1 MSVFTLVLYGVS
13 LGLGAGL
20 LILALRFRRKY
31 RDEDFAPLAY
41 FLAAFTISGFLNL
54 FGRALAF
61 ALLHASTPES
71 QTTINLMFGFLIF
84 PFMLTAVYCFLLL
97 MGALRGAAVPVKAR
111 RAFYA
116 FSALVVLVLV
126 YVTTRY
132 SDTRQVGPAAGF
144 FGAINAGILAVYVA
158 LSLWGYVGAAKV
170 HDPRRRRLARR
181 VSASYAL
188 FFGLSLAVPW
198 AWIHR
203 RLPGVRPLPMIL
215 FYFSSNV
222 PALLAFRGYWRR
234 RSVARPEPATEGRDP
249 NAAFAGRG
257 LTPRELEIVGLIL
270 QGQSNKDIERTL
282 FISVHTVKNHLY
294 KIYQKM
300 GVRSRFQVVAMVR
313 GDENSSPGNGPDQTG

>member
-1 MSVFTLVLYGVS
+1 
-13 LGLGAGL
+13 
-20 LILALRFRRKY
+20 
-31 RDEDFAPLAY
+31 
-41 FLAAFTISGFLNL
+41 
-54 FGRALAF
+54 
-61 ALLHASTPES
+61 
-71 QTTINLMFGFLIF
+71 
-84 PFMLTAVYCFLLL
+84 
-97 MGALRGAAVPVKAR
+97 
-111 RAFYA
+111 
-116 FSALVVLVLV
+116 
-126 YVTTRY
+126 
-132 SDTRQVGPAAGF
+132 
-144 FGAINAGILAVYVA
+144 
-158 LSLWGYVGAAKV
+158 
-170 HDPRRRRLARR
+170 
-181 VSASYAL
+181 
-188 FFGLSLAVPW
+188 
-198 AWIHR
+198 
-203 RLPGVRPLPMIL
+203 MIL